1 MELNEP
7 ERLSIAWGI
16 REGARDPWD
25 EEMAVLRRRT
35 FRFRLC
41 RGPRVWAVGMGLG
54 VESSGGSG
62 GLPWVF
68 GSSLR

>member
-1 MELNEP
+1 MV
-7 ERLSIAWGI
+7 
-16 REGARDPWD
+16 REGGTGPDGV

-62 GLPWVF
+62 GLPPVLWFLLEF
-68 GSSLR
+68 GVSG